1 MFDSSYFLG
10 GSNFENNGMQ
20 NYLLALSAFTK
31 DFKTSSAKSNQIIA
45 RKSNG
50 LS

>member
-20 NYLLALSAFTK
+20 NYLLAQSV
-31 DFKTSSAKSNQIIA
+31 FKTSSGKSNQIIA

>member
-31 DFKTSSAKSNQIIA
+31 DFKPLVLKAIKS
-45 RKSNG
+45 
-50 LS
+50 